1 MTKSTRVLRADG
13 EATYKRILESAGELF
28 ATSGFA
34 ETSNKAIAAKA
45 RVDLASINYHFGS
58 RGGLYQAVLAEAHRR
73 LISMESLQ
81 EVSAA
86 NLSARDKLKRV
97 IEGVVEAAV
106 GQQGWHSRVLVR
118 ELMSPTSHLQVL
130 QQSEVF
136 PKFQVVL
143 GILSEITSIRP
154 DDPALFRCAISI
166 MAPCA
171 MLLVAGRNVPA
182 IAEAVSRTPRETLV
196 AHLYH
201 FAIGGLK
208 AIGQEH
214 KKHALCNAAQQE
226 RHVCAQAK

>member
-1 MTKSTRVLRADG
+1 MSATRKTKKSRVFRIDG
-13 EATYKRILESAGELF
+13 EATHKRILETAGELF
-28 ATSGFA
+28 AAFGFA

-45 RVDLASINYHFGS
+45 GVDLASINYHFGS

-81 EVSAA
+81 EVTAA
-86 NLSARDKLKRV
+86 DLPARDKLKRV
-97 IEGVVEAAV
+97 IEGIVEAAV

-130 QQSEVF
+130 QQNEVL
-136 PKFQVVL
+136 PKFKVVL
-143 GILSEITSIRP
+143 GILREITSIPP
-154 DDPALFRCAISI
+154 DDPALFRCAVSV

-171 MLLVAGRNVPA
+171 MMLVAGRNVPA
-182 IAEAVSRTPRETLV
+182 VVEAVSSTPREALV

-201 FAIGGLK
+201 FAIGGLN

-214 KKHALCNAAQQE
+214 KKHRQ
-226 RHVCAQAK
+226 